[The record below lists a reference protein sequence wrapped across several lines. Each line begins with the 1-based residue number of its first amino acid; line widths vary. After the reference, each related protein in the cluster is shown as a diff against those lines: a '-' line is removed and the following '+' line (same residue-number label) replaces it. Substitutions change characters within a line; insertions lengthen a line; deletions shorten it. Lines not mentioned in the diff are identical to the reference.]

1 MNAFSSGLGM
11 RKKILKSLGNSTAT
25 YIFVVSGMI
34 AVLASVIQIYIEYRK
49 DVDRVESRFA
59 LIESSYIPAVAAAL
73 WQIDEDQARLI
84 LAGIK
89 SLPDVAYAEI
99 KSKDS
104 DFFAYLGSRSGS
116 RYMTREVEVTYSN
129 LDQKAVS
136 IGTLTISLSMDAVI
150 SRTYGLSLNILI
162 TNILKTLLLAIYVV
176 FLLRKRI
183 TRHLI
188 HIVRYVESNDQSR
201 PLQLDRRQAT
211 EDELDVMV
219 QSINTKNS
227 EIQDKIQTIE
237 LHKKDLQAT
246 VDEKTKALSKT
257 AETKATLLRVLCHDL
272 SNPLVLITGLLEL
285 LENNRIPEEKRF
297 AKYKTV
303 SRAAQLMADIL
314 SNVREMEAVDSGKR
328 SISIVPVSLD
338 RMFDDLNLIFRDRL
352 TEKQICLE
360 IINEIPEGVGV
371 LADPVSLSNHV
382 FNNLVSNALKF
393 SFPGSTVRI
402 VNRVEEEFVHVTI
415 TDTGVGMSEEIAQAI
430 FDPTR
435 QTTRPG
441 TSGEKGTGFGMPI
454 VKSFVEKYGGRIQ
467 VESTSAEINP
477 SAHGTTFHLY
487 LKKTQLAVAMPHL
500 EKEAS

>member
-1 MNAFSSGLGM
+1 MSG
-11 RKKILKSLGNSTAT
+11 KILKSLGNSTAI
-25 YIFVVSGMI
+25 YIFVVSGLI
-34 AVLASVIQIYIEYRK
+34 AVLASAIQIYIEYDK
-49 DVDRVESRFA
+49 DVHRVESRFE
-59 LIESSYIPAVAAAL
+59 LIESSYIPAVAASL

-89 SLPDVAYAEI
+89 SLPDVAYVEI

-104 DFFAYLGSRSGS
+104 DFFASLGDKKGS
-116 RYMTREVEVTYSN
+116 RYLTREVEVTYSN
-129 LDQKAVS
+129 QDHQPVS
-136 IGTLTISLSMDAVI
+136 IGTLTVSLTLDAVI

-162 TNILKTLLLAIYVV
+162 TNILKTLLLAVYVV

-188 HIVRYVESNDQSR
+188 HIVRYLESDDQSR
-201 PLQLDRRQAT
+201 PLKLERRQT
-211 EDELDVMV
+211 REDELDVMV

-227 EIQDKIQTIE
+227 EIREKIQTIE
-237 LHKKDLQAT
+237 THKVELQQI
-246 VDEKTKALSKT
+246 VDEKTQALTKT

-285 LENNRIPEEKRF
+285 FANNRISEDKKLS
-297 AKYKTV
+297 KYKTL

-328 SISIVPVSLD
+328 NISITPVNLE

-352 TEKQICLE
+352 HEKQISLE
-360 IINEIPEGVGV
+360 IENELPDGIGV

-393 SFPGSTVRI
+393 SFPGSKVHI
-402 VNRVEEEFVHVTI
+402 VARAEDDLVHVSI
-415 TDTGVGMSEEIAQAI
+415 TDTGVGMSEDIAQAI

-435 QTTRPG
+435 QTTRLG
-441 TSGEKGTGFGMPI
+441 TAGEKGTGFGMPI

-467 VESTSAEINP
+467 VESISAEINP
-477 SAHGTTFHLY
+477 SEHGTTFHLY
-487 LKKTQLAVAMPHL
+487 LKKALLETQTLDSRQATASDVA
-500 EKEAS
+500 

>member
-1 MNAFSSGLGM
+1 M
-11 RKKILKSLGNSTAT
+11 REKILKSLGNSTAVH
-25 YIFVVSGMI
+25 IFVVSGLI
-34 AVLASVIQIYIEYRK
+34 AVLASAIQIYIEYRK
-49 DVDRVESRFA
+49 DLDRVESRFT

-104 DFFAYLGSRSGS
+104 DFSASLGNISGS
-116 RYMTREVEVTYSN
+116 RYLSREVPVMYAN
-129 LDQKAVS
+129 QDQQQVS
-136 IGTLTISLSMDAVI
+136 IGVLKISLSLDALI

-162 TNILKTLLLAIYVV
+162 TNIFKTLFLAIYVV
-176 FLLRKRI
+176 FLLNNRI
-183 TRHLI
+183 TRHMI
-188 HIVRYVESNDQSR
+188 HIARYLESKDQAK
-201 PLQLDRRQAT
+201 PLDLDRAQDNH
-211 EDELDVMV
+211 DELDIMV
-219 QSINTKNS
+219 QSINNKNS
-227 EIQDKIQTIE
+227 EIRDKIHTIE
-237 LHKKDLQAT
+237 MHKVELQNT

-285 LENNRIPEEKRF
+285 LENNRIPEEKRSS
-297 AKYKTV
+297 KYKTL

-328 SISIVPVSLD
+328 TISISPVNLD
-338 RMFDDLNLIFRDRL
+338 KMFDDLNLIFRDRL
-352 TEKQICLE
+352 AEKNVCLE
-360 IINEIPEGVGV
+360 IQNDVPEGFGV
-371 LADPVSLSNHV
+371 LADPISLSNHV

-402 VNRVEEEFVHVTI
+402 HARIENDQVHVSI
-415 TDTGVGMSEEIAQAI
+415 TDTGVGMSEDISQAI

-441 TSGEKGTGFGMPI
+441 TAGEKGTGFGMPI
-454 VKSFVEKYGGRIQ
+454 VKSFVEKYGGKIQ

-477 SAHGTTFHLY
+477 SEHGTTFHLY
-487 LKKTQLAVAMPHL
+487 LKSSPLAPTLKA
-500 EKEAS
+500 AS

>member
-1 MNAFSSGLGM
+1 MGM
-11 RKKILKSLGNSTAT
+11 GGKILKSLGNSTAI
-25 YIFVVSGMI
+25 YIFVVSGFI
-34 AVLASVIQIYIEYRK
+34 AVLASAIQIYIEYRK
-49 DVDRVESRFA
+49 DVDRVESRFE
-59 LIESSYIPAVAAAL
+59 LIESSYIPAVAASL

-104 DFFAYLGSRSGS
+104 DFFASLGERLGPRYL
-116 RYMTREVEVTYSN
+116 TRQVEVTYN
-129 LDQKAVS
+129 NQDHQPVV
-136 IGTLTISLSMDAVI
+136 IGTLTISLTLDAVI
-150 SRTYGLSLNILI
+150 ARTYGLSLNILI
-162 TNILKTLLLAIYVV
+162 TNILKTLLLAVYVV

-188 HIVRYVESNDQSR
+188 HIVRYLESNDQSQ
-201 PLQLDRRQAT
+201 PLALERRQNR

-219 QSINTKNS
+219 QSINTKNN
-227 EIQDKIQTIE
+227 EIREKIQTIE
-237 LHKKDLQAT
+237 DHKAELQNT
-246 VDEKTKALSKT
+246 VDEKTQALTKT

-285 LENNRIPEEKRF
+285 FANNRIPEEKKQS
-297 AKYKTV
+297 KYKTL

-328 SISIVPVSLD
+328 NISITPVNLE

-352 TEKQICLE
+352 TEKQIYLE
-360 IINEIPEGVGV
+360 IENELPDGIGV

-393 SFPGSTVRI
+393 SFPGSKIRI
-402 VNRVEEEFVHVTI
+402 VARAEGDQVHVSI
-415 TDTGVGMSEEIAQAI
+415 IDTGVGMSAEIAQAI

-435 QTTRPG
+435 QTTRLG
-441 TSGEKGTGFGMPI
+441 TAGEKGTGFGMPI
-454 VKSFVEKYGGRIQ
+454 VKSFMEKYGGSIQ
-467 VESTSAEINP
+467 VESTSTEINP
-477 SAHGTTFHLY
+477 SKHGTTFHLF
-487 LKKTQLAVAMPHL
+487 LKKASLKGNENTLVVA
-500 EKEAS
+500 

>member
-1 MNAFSSGLGM
+1 MAG
-11 RKKILKSLGNSTAT
+11 KIIKSLGNSTAV
-25 YIFVVSGMI
+25 YIFVVSGLI
-34 AVLASVIQIYIEYRK
+34 AVLASAVQIYIEYDK
-49 DVDRVESRFA
+49 DVHRVESRFE
-59 LIESSYIPAVAAAL
+59 LIESSYIPAVAASL

-89 SLPDVAYAEI
+89 SLPDVAYVEI

-104 DFFAYLGSRSGS
+104 DFFASLGDRMGS
-116 RYMTREVEVTYSN
+116 RYLTREVEVTYSN
-129 LDQKAVS
+129 QEHQPVS
-136 IGTLTISLSMDAVI
+136 IGTLTVSLTLDAVI
-150 SRTYGLSLNILI
+150 ARTYGLGLNILI
-162 TNILKTLLLAIYVV
+162 TNVLKTLLLAVYVV

-188 HIVRYVESNDQSR
+188 HIVRYLESNDQSR
-201 PLQLDRRQAT
+201 PLQLDRRQHS

-219 QSINTKNS
+219 QSINNKND
-227 EIQDKIQTIE
+227 EIREKIQTIE
-237 LHKKDLQAT
+237 NHKVELQNT
-246 VDEKTKALSKT
+246 VDEKTQGLSKT
-257 AETKATLLRVLCHDL
+257 AETKVTLLRVLCHDL

-285 LENNRIPEEKRF
+285 FANNRIPDDKKQ
-297 AKYKTV
+297 AKYKTL

-328 SISIVPVSLD
+328 NITITPVNLE

-352 TEKQICLE
+352 FEKQISLE
-360 IINEIPEGVGV
+360 IENELPDGIGV

-393 SFPGSTVRI
+393 SFPGSKVRI
-402 VNRVEEEFVHVTI
+402 LAQAEGDQVHVLI
-415 TDTGVGMSEEIAQAI
+415 SDTGVGMSEEIAQAI

-441 TSGEKGTGFGMPI
+441 TAGEKGTGFGMPI

-487 LKKTQLAVAMPHL
+487 LKKAVLGAESPAA
-500 EKEAS
+500 ERPAV

>member
-1 MNAFSSGLGM
+1 MGG
-11 RKKILKSLGNSTAT
+11 KIIKSLGNSTAV
-25 YIFVVSGMI
+25 YIFVVSGLI
-34 AVLASVIQIYIEYRK
+34 AVLASAVQIYIEYDK
-49 DVDRVESRFA
+49 DVHRVESRFE
-59 LIESSYIPAVAAAL
+59 LIESSYIPAVAASL

-89 SLPDVAYAEI
+89 SLPDVAYVEI
-99 KSKDS
+99 KSRDS
-104 DFFAYLGSRSGS
+104 DFFASLGDRIGS
-116 RYMTREVEVTYSN
+116 RYLTREVEVTYSN
-129 LDQKAVS
+129 QEHQPVV
-136 IGTLTISLSMDAVI
+136 IGTLTASLTLDAVI
-150 SRTYGLSLNILI
+150 ARTYGLGLNILI
-162 TNILKTLLLAIYVV
+162 TNVLKTLLLAVYVV
-176 FLLRKRI
+176 FLLRNRI

-188 HIVRYVESNDQSR
+188 HIVRYLESNDQSR
-201 PLQLDRRQAT
+201 PLKLERRQHS

-219 QSINTKNS
+219 QSINNKND
-227 EIQDKIQTIE
+227 EIREKIQTIE
-237 LHKKDLQAT
+237 NHKVELQNT
-246 VDEKTKALSKT
+246 VDEKTQALSKT

-285 LENNRIPEEKRF
+285 FANNRIPDDKKQ
-297 AKYKTV
+297 AKYKTL

-328 SISIVPVSLD
+328 NITITPVNLE

-352 TEKQICLE
+352 FEKQISLE
-360 IINEIPEGVGV
+360 IENELPDGIGV

-393 SFPGSTVRI
+393 SFPGSKVRI
-402 VNRVEEEFVHVTI
+402 LAQAAGDQVHVSI
-415 TDTGVGMSEEIAQAI
+415 SDTGVGMCEEIAQAI

-441 TSGEKGTGFGMPI
+441 TAGEKGTGFGMPI

-487 LKKTQLAVAMPHL
+487 LQKAVL
-500 EKEAS
+500 ESESPAAERPAV

>member
-1 MNAFSSGLGM
+1 MG
-11 RKKILKSLGNSTAT
+11 KKILKSLGNSTAIH
-25 YIFVVSGMI
+25 IFVVSACI

-49 DVDRVESRFA
+49 DVDRVKSRFE

-89 SLPDVAYAEI
+89 SLPDVAYVEI
-99 KSKDS
+99 KANDS
-104 DFFAYLGSRSGS
+104 DFTSSLGEKSGS
-116 RYMTREVEVTYSN
+116 RYLTREVEVAFTNQDHS
-129 LDQKAVS
+129 AIA
-136 IGTLTISLSMDAVI
+136 IGTLTISLSLDAVI

-162 TNILKTLLLAIYVV
+162 TNILKTLLLAVYVI

-188 HIVRYVESNDQSR
+188 HIVRYLESKDQSQ
-201 PLQLDRRQAT
+201 PLKLERRSAR

-219 QSINTKNS
+219 QSINNKNN
-227 EIQDKIQTIE
+227 EILDKIQTIE
-237 LHKKDLQAT
+237 KHKVELEHT
-246 VDEKTKALSKT
+246 VEEKTQALTRT

-285 LENNRIPEEKRF
+285 FANNRISEEKKQ
-297 AKYKTV
+297 AKYKTL

-328 SISIVPVSLD
+328 NITIAPVNLE

-360 IINEIPEGVGV
+360 IENQLPDGIGVF
-371 LADPVSLSNHV
+371 ADPVSLSNHV

-393 SFPGSTVRI
+393 SFPGSKVRI
-402 VNRVEEEFVHVTI
+402 VAQVEDELVHVSI
-415 TDTGVGMSEEIAQAI
+415 IDAGVGMSEEIAQAI

-441 TSGEKGTGFGMPI
+441 TAGEKGTGFGMPI

-477 SAHGTTFHLY
+477 SEHGTTFHLY
-487 LKKTQLAVAMPHL
+487 LKKARLVPDLAVA
-500 EKEAS
+500 ERSAG

>member
-1 MNAFSSGLGM
+1 MGG
-11 RKKILKSLGNSTAT
+11 KIIKSLGNSTAV
-25 YIFVVSGMI
+25 YIFVVSGLI
-34 AVLASVIQIYIEYRK
+34 AVLASAVQIYIEYDK
-49 DVDRVESRFA
+49 DVHRVESRFE
-59 LIESSYIPAVAAAL
+59 LIESSYIPAVAASL

-89 SLPDVAYAEI
+89 SLPDVAYVEI
-99 KSKDS
+99 KSRDS
-104 DFFAYLGSRSGS
+104 DFFASLGDRIGS
-116 RYMTREVEVTYSN
+116 RYLTREVEVTYSN
-129 LDQKAVS
+129 QEHQPVV
-136 IGTLTISLSMDAVI
+136 IGTLTASLTLDAVI
-150 SRTYGLSLNILI
+150 ARTYGLGLNILI
-162 TNILKTLLLAIYVV
+162 TNVLKTLLLAVYVV
-176 FLLRKRI
+176 FLLRNRI

-188 HIVRYVESNDQSR
+188 HIVRYLESNDQSR
-201 PLQLDRRQAT
+201 PLKLERRQHS

-219 QSINTKNS
+219 QSINNKND
-227 EIQDKIQTIE
+227 EIREKIQTIE
-237 LHKKDLQAT
+237 NHKVELQNT
-246 VDEKTKALSKT
+246 VDEKTQALSKT

-285 LENNRIPEEKRF
+285 FANNRIPDDKKQ
-297 AKYKTV
+297 AKYKTL

-328 SISIVPVSLD
+328 NITITPVNLE

-352 TEKQICLE
+352 FEKQICLE
-360 IINEIPEGVGV
+360 IENELPDNIGV

-393 SFPGSTVRI
+393 SFPGSKVRI
-402 VNRVEEEFVHVTI
+402 VARAEGDQVHVSI
-415 TDTGVGMSEEIAQAI
+415 SDTGVGMSEEIAQAI

-441 TSGEKGTGFGMPI
+441 TAGEKGTGFGMPI

-487 LKKTQLAVAMPHL
+487 LKKAVL
-500 EKEAS
+500 EAESPAAERPAV

>member
-1 MNAFSSGLGM
+1 MVSYFADRMGM
-11 RKKILKSLGNSTAT
+11 GMAGKILKSLGNSTAV
-25 YIFVVSGMI
+25 YIFVVSGLI
-34 AVLASVIQIYIEYRK
+34 AVLASAIQIYIEYDK
-49 DVDRVESRFA
+49 DVHRVASRFE
-59 LIESSYIPAVAAAL
+59 LIESSYIPAVAASL

-89 SLPDVAYAEI
+89 SLPDVAYVEI
-99 KSKDS
+99 KAKDS
-104 DFFAYLGSRSGS
+104 DFFASLGDKIGS
-116 RYMTREVEVTYSN
+116 RYMTREVDVSYSN
-129 LDQKAVS
+129 QDHKPVV
-136 IGTLTISLSMDAVI
+136 IGTLTISLTLDAVI
-150 SRTYGLSLNILI
+150 ARTYGLSLNILI
-162 TNILKTLLLAIYVV
+162 TNILKTLLLAVYVV
-176 FLLRKRI
+176 FLLRGRI

-188 HIVRYVESNDQSR
+188 HIVRYLESKDQSQ
-201 PLQLDRRQAT
+201 PLKLERRQT
-211 EDELDVMV
+211 REDELDVMV
-219 QSINTKNS
+219 QSINTKNR
-227 EIQDKIQTIE
+227 EIQEKIQTIE
-237 LHKKDLQAT
+237 NHKVELQNT
-246 VDEKTKALSKT
+246 VDEKTQALSKT

-285 LENNRIPEEKRF
+285 FANNRIPEEKKQ
-297 AKYKTV
+297 AKYKTL

-328 SISIVPVSLD
+328 TIAITPVNLD

-352 TEKQICLE
+352 TEKQIHLE
-360 IINEIPEGVGV
+360 IDNQLPDGIGV
-371 LADPVSLSNHV
+371 LADPISLSNHV

-402 VNRVEEEFVHVTI
+402 MACEEGDQIHVSI
-415 TDTGVGMSEEIAQAI
+415 IDTGVGMSEDIAQAI

-441 TSGEKGTGFGMPI
+441 TAGEKGTGFGMPI

-487 LKKTQLAVAMPHL
+487 LNKADLLPQMVA
-500 EKEAS
+500 